1 MDRDPVRCVPVLE
14 AVEKGQRV
22 FDVLLQGKTVL
33 EAFDVVGHSGVAV
46 KMVIREI
53 DTVVTGGRL
62 QINLK
67 FHTGTS
73 LLSGVEI
80 IAQ

>member
-33 EAFDVVGHSGVAV
+33 GTFDVVGHSRVAV
-46 KMVIREI
+46 KMVIREFDI
-53 DTVVTGGRL
+53 VVTGGRL

-67 FHTGTS
+67 SHAGTS